1 MANFLYNLL
10 LFLASHTIN
19 MDIQKPERHFFTAD
33 FELNT
38 WEDLQPYVQRLLDSD
53 IVEKDKYLQFLANKS
68 EFDAVIEENAAW
80 RYIKMT
86 IDTTDE
92 ALAKSYSFFIN
103 EIQPK
108 LAPFEDEL
116 NKKIMSSNF
125 VEELSQREDFRIYF
139 RAIAKSIAL
148 FREENVALEA
158 EISDLSTEYGAI
170 SGAQTIEY
178 KGEKMTMQKAAL
190 FFKNQDESVRKEVFE
205 LIAARRAE
213 DQQKLDD
220 LFDKLIQKRH
230 QLALN
235 AGYSNFRDYKF
246 DALGRFDYTKEDC
259 FNFHASIKKHIVP
272 IVREINRKQ
281 ADLLGKEK
289 LKPWD
294 TEVDPKGREALKP
307 FQGSKSLIDGTVR
320 AFSKLDPYF
329 GDCIATM
336 ETMKHLDLESK
347 TGKAP
352 GGYNYPL
359 YEIGVPFIFMNSV
372 GAQRDLVTMVHEGGH
387 AIHSFL
393 SRKLELTGFKGL
405 PSEVAELA
413 SMSMELLS
421 MKYWDEFYSN
431 SDDLRRAKIEQLES
445 VLKVLPWIATIDEFQ
460 HWIYTNPQHTQ
471 GERKAKWNEIN
482 TAYGTGIVDWAG
494 YEEIRSYS
502 WHRQLHLF
510 EVPFYYIEYGIA
522 QLGAL
527 SVWKN
532 SIADQQKAI
541 HDYKEALKLG
551 YSKTLPEIYKTA
563 GIRFDFSDE
572 YIRDLAQFI
581 QQELT
586 ELA

>member
-1 MANFLYNLL
+1 M
-10 LFLASHTIN
+10 I
-19 MDIQKPERHFFTAD
+19 IQKPERQFFKAN

-38 WEDLQPYVQRLLDSD
+38 WEDLSPYVQTLIDFD
-53 IVEKDKYLQFLANKS
+53 ISTKESYITFLAYQS
-68 EFDAVIEENAAW
+68 EFDAVLEENAAW

-86 IDTTDE
+86 IDTTKE
-92 ALAKSYSFFIN
+92 ELSQSYSYFVN

-108 LAPFEDEL
+108 LAPFEDQL
-116 NKKIMSSNF
+116 NKKIMSSPF
-125 VEELSQREDFRIYF
+125 VGELSKSEDYRIYF
-139 RAIAKSIAL
+139 RAIKKSIDL
-148 FREENVALEA
+148 FREENIALEA
-158 EISDLSTEYGAI
+158 ELSDLAQEYGAI
-170 SGAQTIEY
+170 SGAQLIEY
-178 KGEKMTMQKAAL
+178 KGEKMTLQKASL
-190 FFKNQDESVRKEVFE
+190 FLREQDENVRKEVFE
-205 LIAARRAE
+205 LISKRRAE

-230 QLALN
+230 QVALN
-235 AGYSNFRDYKF
+235 AGYENFRDYKF

-272 IVREINRKQ
+272 IIKVINQKQ
-281 ADLLGKEK
+281 ADLLGKTK

-294 TEVDPKGREALKP
+294 TEVDPQGRDALKP
-307 FQGSKSLIDGTVR
+307 FAGSQELIDGTIR
-320 AFSKLDPYF
+320 AFNKLDSYF

-336 ETMKHLDLESK
+336 QEMNHLDLESK

-372 GAQRDLVTMVHEGGH
+372 GAQRDLTTMVHEGGH

-393 SRKLELTGFKGL
+393 SRDLKLTGFKNL

-421 MKYWDEFYSN
+421 MEHWDEFYKN
-431 SDDLRRAKIEQLES
+431 SDDLKRAKIEQLES

-460 HWIYTNPQHTQ
+460 HWIYTNPNHTQ
-471 GERKAKWNEIN
+471 AERKKKWNEIN
-482 TAYGTGIVDWAG
+482 SSYGTGVVDWTG
-494 YEEIRSYS
+494 YEEVRSFS

-532 SIADQQKAI
+532 SKTDLTKAI
-541 HDYKEALKLG
+541 HDYKEALKLA
-551 YSKTLPEIYKTA
+551 YTKTLPELYKTA
-563 GIRFDFSDE
+563 GIKFDFSDG
-572 YIRDLAQFI
+572 YVKDLADFI
-581 QQELT
+581 QT
-586 ELA
+586 ELKTLA